1 MSGGCGSGR
10 VLVAGWF
17 SFPQMGATAGD
28 LLAKDVVCQWLRD
41 AGRAFDVALAS
52 PFPGG
57 IAWNLVDASDYS
69 DVVFVCGPF
78 GNGWPIPEFLAR
90 FAGRR
95 FHGLNLSMLQPLDEW
110 NPFDTLLERDSSV
123 TVRPELAF
131 LSQDP
136 SVPIVG
142 LILVHD
148 QLEYKKEG
156 RHAEANFALTR
167 LTGTE
172 PMAVV
177 EIDTRLDTNKTGLRT
192 QAEVESL
199 ISRMDVVLTT
209 RLHGLVLALKNGVP
223 AVAVDP
229 VAGGAKV
236 LRQAQLLGWP
246 AAFTTDVHGP
256 RLTDA
261 FAWALTQDARVLAR
275 HCRDRAVATLSGTRE
290 QFLAGLSKDA
300 PAL

>member
-1 MSGGCGSGR
+1 MTSGRGSGR

-17 SFPQMGATAGD
+17 SFPEMGATAGD
-28 LLAKDVVCQWLRD
+28 LLARDVVCQWLRD

-52 PFPGG
+52 PFSGG
-57 IAWNLVDASDYS
+57 IAWNLADPSNYS

-95 FHGLNLSMLQPLDEW
+95 FHGVNLSMLQPLHEW

-123 TVRPELAF
+123 TARPELAF

-136 SVPIVG
+136 PVPIVG
-142 LILVHD
+142 LVLVHD
-148 QLEYKKEG
+148 QLEYNTRG
-156 RHAEANFALTR
+156 RHNDANLALKR
-167 LTGTE
+167 LTCGQ

-177 EIDTRLDTNKTGLRT
+177 EIDTRLDINRTGLRT

-236 LRQAQLLGWP
+236 LRQAQTLGWP
-246 AAFTTDVHGP
+246 AAFTTDAP
-256 RLTDA
+256 DSRLSDA
-261 FAWALTQDARVLAR
+261 FAWALTHDA
-275 HCRDRAVATLSGTRE
+275 RAVARNCGERAVTTLSETRE
-290 QFLAGLSKDA
+290 QFLAGLSKGTA
-300 PAL
+300 AL